1 MKEPRSVRHVV
12 VHGKVQGVGFR
23 HFVDHHARQRN
34 LSGWVRNRRDGT
46 VEAIFAGPRKSV
58 EGMIGVCRVG
68 PPAGNVE
75 RVDQG
80 DATDAELNVRGASEG
95 FTVLPTI

>member
-1 MKEPRSVRHVV
+1 MNEPRSVRHIV

-23 HFVDHHARQRN
+23 DFVDQHARQRN

-46 VEAIFAGPRKSV
+46 VEAVFAGPQKTV
-58 EGMIGVCRVG
+58 EGMIGICRVG
-68 PPAGNVE
+68 PPAGKAE
-75 RVDQG
+75 RVDQR
-80 DATDAELNVRGASEG
+80 DATDDELNVRAASEG